1 MRELEASLLRE
12 QEFNASSRHVNA
24 EYLVNVLRKF
34 LMAVDASERYK
45 LVGVLCQM
53 LHLQPEETR
62 LINERWAVRGGGLV
76 GWLLPPKP
84 AVNAA
89 VPAHV
94 AGAGQD
100 HNNGGKRQPAPA
112 PALDQYSGMGINL
125 NPY

>member
-62 LINERWAVRGGGLV
+62 LINDRWAVRGGGLV

-84 AVNAA
+84 AVSAA
-89 VPAHV
+89 APAH
-94 AGAGQD
+94 GGTGQD
-100 HNNGGKRQPAPA
+100 HNGGKRQPAPA